1 MLELLFSF
9 KRVYLTGQRH
19 LIAALRAYGLTPARL
34 DVMRMVLEG
43 IRTQRDLRR
52 ALGIAR
58 STISRMLT
66 SMEKRGL
73 IVRTSRAPQRATKR
87 VAIAA
92 GVEQR
97 IREALDLL
105 RPAVA
110 AALATVLHLGPH
122 AACRFYNQ
130 ATELEY
136 VLLSARIDWAD
147 RSTHKKSPLLRLFD
161 P

>member
-110 AALATVLHLGPH
+110 AALG
-122 AACRFYNQ
+122 
-130 ATELEY
+130 
-136 VLLSARIDWAD
+136 DD
-147 RSTHKKSPLLRLFD
+147 ST
-161 P
+161 

>member
-1 MLELLFSF
+1 VLELIFSF

-19 LIAALRAYGLTPARL
+19 LIAALKAHGLTPARL

-43 IRTQRDLRR
+43 IRTQSELRR

-73 IVRTSRAPQRATKR
+73 IVRTSSAPQRATKH
-87 VAIAA
+87 VAIADGLA
-92 GVEQR
+92 ER
-97 IREALDLL
+97 IWELLDLL

-110 AALATVLHLGPH
+110 AALGTLFDLGPH
-122 AACRFYNQ
+122 AACRFYKRVID
-130 ATELEY
+130 LECA
-136 VLLSARIDWAD
+136 LHNARLDWAD
-147 RSTHKKSPLLRLFD
+147 RSTRKETPIYEIFD